1 MMDDS
6 RFQDL
11 ADAWG
16 GDTRR
21 WPKAERASAEAF
33 RATHADRAAAILTE
47 AQGLDVLLDRAPRA
61 EASAHLRARVIASAE
76 AAGLRPRQPLFT
88 RPAAWLSGAG
98 WAAACAAGV
107 LFGVQMTQGLHAQLQ
122 ADSVLYQ
129 ASIPAYDDLEV
140 LG

>member
-1 MMDDS
+1 MDDT
-6 RFQDL
+6 RFQAL
-11 ADAWG
+11 AEAWG
-16 GDTRR
+16 GDIRR
-21 WPKAERASAEAF
+21 WPEAERASAEAF
-33 RATHADRAAAILTE
+33 RATHGDRAAAILTE

-76 AAGLRPRQPLFT
+76 AGLRPRQPLFT
-88 RPAAWLSGAG
+88 RPAGWLSGAG

-107 LFGVQMTQGLHAQLQ
+107 LFGVQMTQGLPAQLQ